1 MSVLNS
7 PLVVVWMVVATILV
21 TWVLP
26 LEKQSLH
33 LYRML
38 SIALDVL
45 TRWREVLFIGPS
57 TFHTNCSFPYIARAD
72 LSYGEVDGIYSRK
85 AYENHNGF
93 TNAQSALNVI
103 EVLMQI
109 WFLNLRKKPGKENLA
124 LLVGYTVSVMTFSKT
139 VLYWLQEY
147 FSG

>member
-1 MSVLNS
+1 M
-7 PLVVVWMVVATILV
+7 
-21 TWVLP
+21 
-26 LEKQSLH
+26 
-33 LYRML
+33 
-38 SIALDVL
+38 DVL
-45 TRWREVLFIGPS
+45 TQWREVPFIGLS
-57 TFHTNCSFPYIARAD
+57 TFHTSCSFPNIAIVD

-93 TNAQSALNVI
+93 TNAQSSLNVI
-103 EVLMQI
+103 ELLMQI

-124 LLVGYTVSVMTFSKT
+124 LMVGFTVSVMTFSKT